1 MKFQKRINLIIPA
14 AMIAALL
21 PLSSISAQSLDNRVD
36 RLERRISQLTE
47 LMLQVETLK
56 RENSQLRGQIEL
68 QSHTIEDLKRR
79 QRDLYID
86 IDQRL
91 TNMQQGGSVST
102 GSASS
107 GPTSSEPS
115 SSGPAASG
123 PVGAPASSAAA
134 DQSSQSTSPSQQVTT
149 SYSPVQQ
156 ATSITSEAQK
166 DYDKAYKLLVSP
178 EKRYADA
185 SKAFGEF
192 LKKHPQSP
200 LADNAQYWLAEANY
214 VLQQN
219 NTALAEFDKLI
230 KQYPTS
236 PKVPGALLKS
246 GYIYHSTGET
256 TQAKKMLNQV
266 MAQFPGSAEAS
277 LAKKRLQRIASGN

>member
-1 MKFQKRINLIIPA
+1 MKLNKRTFGLFLIVMIT
-14 AMIAALL
+14 AML
-21 PLSSISAQSLDNRVD
+21 PLSSTLAQSLDNRVE

-91 TNMQQGGSVST
+91 TSLQQGS
-102 GSASS
+102 
-107 GPTSSEPS
+107 
-115 SSGPAASG
+115 
-123 PVGAPASSAAA
+123 
-134 DQSSQSTSPSQQVTT
+134 STSTVAPPVAATTAPPSQASTPTPVEKAPV
-149 SYSPVQQ
+149 SYAPIQQ
-156 ATSITSEAQK
+156 ETSISAEAQK

-185 SKAFGEF
+185 SKAFGQF
-192 LKKHPQSP
+192 LEKYPQSP

-214 VLQQN
+214 VLQKN
-219 NTALAEFDKLI
+219 DTALSEFDKLI
-230 KQYPTS
+230 KQYPSS

-246 GYIYHSTGET
+246 GYIYHSTGKID
-256 TQAKKMLNQV
+256 QAKKMLNQV
-266 MAQFPGSAEAS
+266 ISQYPGSSEAS

>member
-1 MKFQKRINLIIPA
+1 MKFQKKINCLVSA
-14 AMIAALL
+14 VMLVALA
-21 PLSSISAQSLDNRVD
+21 PLSSVSAQSIDNRVE

-91 TNMQQGGSVST
+91 TNMQQSGSVP
-102 GSASS
+102 SA
-107 GPTSSEPS
+107 T
-115 SSGPAASG
+115 PAK
-123 PVGAPASSAAA
+123 P
-134 DQSSQSTSPSQQVTT
+134 VTT
-149 SYSPVQQ
+149 AAPTTVKPTPPPQQTVASYSPVQQ
-156 ATSITSEAQK
+156 ETSITSQAQK

-185 SKAFGEF
+185 SKAFRQF
-192 LKKHPQSP
+192 LEAHPQSP

-214 VLQQN
+214 VLQKN
-219 NTALAEFDKLI
+219 EIALAEFDKLI
-230 KQYPTS
+230 KQYPSS
-236 PKVPGALLKS
+236 PKVPGAMLKS
-246 GYIYHSTGET
+246 GYIYHSIGTND
-256 TQAKKMLNQV
+256 QAKKMLNQV
-266 MAQFPGSAEAS
+266 ISKFPGSSEAS

>member
-1 MKFQKRINLIIPA
+1 MKFQKRYKTIVSA
-14 AMIAALL
+14 AMMAALL
-21 PLSSISAQSLDNRVD
+21 PLSSVSAQSLDNRVD

-68 QSHTIEDLKRR
+68 QSHSIEDLKRR

-91 TNMQQGGSVST
+91 TNMQQGAPASASPGSVQST
-102 GSASS
+102 
-107 GPTSSEPS
+107 S
-115 SSGPAASG
+115 SSGSTSSV
-123 PVGAPASSAAA
+123 PVATAT
-134 DQSSQSTSPSQQVTT
+134 QSSQTIPPPQQASAT
-149 SYSPVQQ
+149 YSPVQQ
-156 ATSITSEAQK
+156 QTSITSQAQK

-185 SKAFGEF
+185 SKAFGKF
-192 LKKHPQSP
+192 LKQHPQSP

-214 VLQQN
+214 VLQKN
-219 NTALAEFDKLI
+219 DTALAEFNKLI
-230 KQYPTS
+230 KQYPSS

-246 GYIYHSTGET
+246 GYIYHSTGKTSE
-256 TQAKKMLNQV
+256 ARNMLNQV
-266 MAQFPGSAEAS
+266 ITQFPGSSEAS